1 MWLYS
6 KHDNQLS
13 YLSNISTYVRRGG
26 FYQHH
31 NMYNWGM
38 QVSIPVSIWGTME
51 TTFSHQKD
59 ALGQSDNQNQLEQT
73 GDIFSAEKS
82 DFRGMERLWCVQQRR
97 CIPRKM
103 GCPDPRGEE
112 ERRRGGR
119 RPSHRHRQNRPQS
132 ATRPESRGARATR
145 RGELGSDIFR
155 VWAPQPSP
163 TLIFPPQRLL
173 PLTQPKSK
181 PFHDGFGSF
190 SAYISE

>member
-73 GDIFSAEKS
+73 GDIF
-82 DFRGMERLWCVQQRR
+82 
-97 CIPRKM
+97 PRKNPTSGAWN
-103 GCPDPRGEE
+103 GCGVCSSGVASQERWAVRIQEE
-112 ERRRGGR
+112 K
-119 RPSHRHRQNRPQS
+119 
-132 ATRPESRGARATR
+132 R
-145 RGELGSDIFR
+145 RGEAGDDPRTATARTGPRVPHGQRAGEPGQHGEESLGQTFS
-155 VWAPQPSP
+155 
-163 TLIFPPQRLL
+163 
-173 PLTQPKSK
+173 
-181 PFHDGFGSF
+181 GFGHHNHRHHWYF
-190 SAYISE
+190 HQNGY

>member
-59 ALGQSDNQNQLEQT
+59 ELGQSDNQNQLEQT

-103 GCPDPRGEE
+103 GCPR
-112 ERRRGGR
+112 ERRRGEAGDDPR
-119 RPSHRHRQNRPQS
+119 TATARTGPRVPHGQRAGEPGQHGEQSLGQTFSGFGHHNHHHHWYFHHNDYYHCHNQNRNHQEPWS
-132 ATRPESRGARATR
+132 
-145 RGELGSDIFR
+145 
-155 VWAPQPSP
+155 
-163 TLIFPPQRLL
+163 
-173 PLTQPKSK
+173 
-181 PFHDGFGSF
+181 
-190 SAYISE
+190 

>member
-31 NMYNWGM
+31 NIYNWEV

-73 GDIFSAEKS
+73 GDIF
-82 DFRGMERLWCVQQRR
+82 
-97 CIPRKM
+97 PRKNPTSGAWN
-103 GCPDPRGEE
+103 GCGVCSSGVASQERWAVRIQEE
-112 ERRRGGR
+112 ERRGGR

-163 TLIFPPQRLL
+163 TLIFPPKWLL
-173 PLTQPKSK
+173 PLSQPK
-181 PFHDGFGSF
+181 
-190 SAYISE
+190 